1 MASNF
6 VDDIEHNSEDEFW
19 IAASYVSVF
28 YLNQTTQV
36 ISRSDKFSDEV
47 G

>member
-6 VDDIEHNSEDEFW
+6 VDDIDDDSEDEFW

-28 YLNQTTQV
+28 NLNQDDPGYFE
-36 ISRSDKFSDEV
+36 I